1 MVSMLAD
8 HLADCWVEKQAA
20 QKAAAT
26 VGKMGHAM
34 AVQMA
39 GEMDVVTAEMWVA
52 VRVALTER
60 PTAVGKAGL
69 KVVLSA
75 VSRAGK
81 SVGRLE
87 MQWAGRLGEL
97 EGCLE
102 GLCVGC
108 RLGWAEG

>member
-1 MVSMLAD
+1 MDDV
-8 HLADCWVEKQAA
+8 
-20 QKAAAT
+20 
-26 VGKMGHAM
+26 M

-39 GEMDVVTAEMWVA
+39 GEKDVLTAEMWVA
-52 VRVALTER
+52 VRAALTER
-60 PTAVGKAGL
+60 PTAGGKAGL
-69 KVVLSA
+69 KVALSA